1 VSDELARL
9 RQDYAP
15 VFLAYLTHR
24 DEAGLRAAYELGRRA
39 MSSTVGLLELVGVH
53 HEVALE
59 VMRTARNVDEAQD
72 IARAASAFLAE
83 TLAAFEMTQRAF
95 MER

>member
-1 VSDELARL
+1 MSDEVARL

-39 MSSTVGLLELVGVH
+39 MCSAVGLLKLVRIHDDV
-53 HEVALE
+53 VME
-59 VMRTARNVDEAQD
+59 VMGTARNVEEARD
-72 IARAASAFLAE
+72 VARAASAFLAE

-95 MER
+95 LER